1 MLVETQVNFLGP
13 VLKKGKYSNMLE
25 NYRGITVTATF
36 GKLFEYALLDKLKFA
51 QSELQ
56 FGFTEGL
63 SPAMAGLLVCEAKAD
78 SQDNKTHSYV
88 ATLDSQKAFDVV
100 HHTILLDKLIQTN
113 IHDASWLVIDPH
125 LPIGPVHPYQMD
137 ESISNFRG
145 VWCTFFIFIIFLI
158 EIPISKQ

>member
-1 MLVETQVNFLGP
+1 M
-13 VLKKGKYSNMLE
+13 LKKGKYSKMLE

-63 SPAMAGLLVCEAKAD
+63 SPAMAGLLVSEAKAD

-88 ATLDSQKAFDVV
+88 ATLDSQKAFDV

-113 IHDASWLVIDPH
+113 IHDTSWWVINPH
-125 LPIGPVHPYQMD
+125 LPSGPVHPYQMD

-145 VWCTFFIFIIFLI
+145 VWCTFSFFIIFLI